1 MDQGNFFRKALQRAD
16 GPSMGLWQMVP
27 GANMSRAL
35 ARVPGVDWVVIDC
48 EHGNLDDSAMH
59 DAVPAVAAAGASPIV
74 RIPGMESWMIKSK
87 INQPRAPTRPFY
99 LQQTGALDTG
109 AHGILVPLLRT
120 AQEAREIVKAAKF
133 PPQGTRGF
141 GSPYAMERF
150 SPMPTMT
157 EYLRQANSSL
167 LTIVQIETQEALDNL
182 EEIAAVDG
190 VDILFVGPFDLG
202 NNIGHPI
209 IQGVFEPQLTDALA
223 RVLEVSHKFGKKC
236 GIYNG
241 GTGLHFDQTLLDD
254 LTFGCPDLA
263 AGNLLLDHIHTS
275 SRGSWG
281 QQEIQDYSNS
291 DMFTSYNMQRA
302 LSTSSP
308 AIQECRKT
316 DNSTIPQYPP
326 IPISPSSTLPRR
338 RSRYSLRH
346 TLNGGRRI
354 HIPVY
359 DASEK
364 ASEPLQRWRN
374 SPPETEPASWRK
386 DNLIQHLRGFHQ
398 LDTLPI
404 LDDWRIPPPPISSRC
419 GFCDQH
425 LTSWQDRA
433 DHLAQHFRHGKTM
446 ADWKGDHD
454 FEPLI
459 AAQVRNALPPYLLAN
474 EALTMVPFSATDPT
488 VPDHFAQIEERNGK
502 TVPDPEQQLD
512 PGFDLTPDSYTKFL
526 TWHLGRFAQ
535 QSFASGVFPTDEMFQ
550 GEARRLVGSL
560 LFGDSI
566 YQRSAGSF
574 NKASNHLQMPLLVVR
589 TRQLSDMGHSTTTE
603 VSGSLGGS
611 QVKIELMRK
620 RRATATKIR
629 PGTAAMSDSD
639 MFKLPADGKPLA
651 KRWETHF
658 SRESNR
664 PPCVLKQAAG
674 YIKTPG
680 LISLGGGLP
689 SSEYFPISEIAMC
702 VPTAPNFSEKQHLL
716 DSRASGAQIARI
728 GKYDTRDGT
737 SDFDI
742 SIAFNYGQATGSPQM
757 MRWVTEHVDLV
768 YNPPYADWG
777 VCLTTGST
785 AALEQTVRML
795 CDRFRNDSIL
805 TEDYTFATAME
816 TFVPQGIKV
825 FGINMDEQGLL
836 PGHMDH
842 ILETWDEGDRGARK
856 PHLLYTVPSGQN
868 PTGATQSL
876 DRRREIYKVCQKHD
890 MFIIEDE
897 PYYFIQMKPYTGR
910 GTEVVGNETVDDFL
924 TRLVP
929 TYLSMDV
936 DGRVLRM
943 DSFSKVLVPGS
954 RMGWITASKEVIHK
968 YLCHAEVANQG
979 PSGISQLIIWKLVD
993 ETWGHEGYLRWLI
1006 DLRTSYTTRRNA
1018 LLAACED
1025 YLPTDIVSWVPPASG
1040 MFLWLK
1046 LDHTKH
1052 PDYQC
1057 RSLEEIEVEIFK
1069 NSIDQGVLF
1078 ARGSWFRAEPHEE
1091 LKELFLRVTFA
1102 SAAEGDMCTAVQRL
1116 SAAIKKSFRIGF

>member
-1 MDQGNFFRKALQRAD
+1 
-16 GPSMGLWQMVP
+16 
-27 GANMSRAL
+27 
-35 ARVPGVDWVVIDC
+35 
-48 EHGNLDDSAMH
+48 
-59 DAVPAVAAAGASPIV
+59 
-74 RIPGMESWMIKSK
+74 
-87 INQPRAPTRPFY
+87 
-99 LQQTGALDTG
+99 
-109 AHGILVPLLRT
+109 
-120 AQEAREIVKAAKF
+120 
-133 PPQGTRGF
+133 
-141 GSPYAMERF
+141 
-150 SPMPTMT
+150 
-157 EYLRQANSSL
+157 
-167 LTIVQIETQEALDNL
+167 
-182 EEIAAVDG
+182 
-190 VDILFVGPFDLG
+190 
-202 NNIGHPI
+202 
-209 IQGVFEPQLTDALA
+209 
-223 RVLEVSHKFGKKC
+223 
-236 GIYNG
+236 
-241 GTGLHFDQTLLDD
+241 
-254 LTFGCPDLA
+254 
-263 AGNLLLDHIHTS
+263 
-275 SRGSWG
+275 
-281 QQEIQDYSNS
+281 
-291 DMFTSYNMQRA
+291 
-302 LSTSSP
+302 
-308 AIQECRKT
+308 
-316 DNSTIPQYPP
+316 
-326 IPISPSSTLPRR
+326 
-338 RSRYSLRH
+338 
-346 TLNGGRRI
+346 
-354 HIPVY
+354 
-359 DASEK
+359 
-364 ASEPLQRWRN
+364 
-374 SPPETEPASWRK
+374 
-386 DNLIQHLRGFHQ
+386 
-398 LDTLPI
+398 
-404 LDDWRIPPPPISSRC
+404 
-419 GFCDQH
+419 
-425 LTSWQDRA
+425 
-433 DHLAQHFRHGKTM
+433 
-446 ADWKGDHD
+446 
-454 FEPLI
+454 
-459 AAQVRNALPPYLLAN
+459 
-474 EALTMVPFSATDPT
+474 
-488 VPDHFAQIEERNGK
+488 
-502 TVPDPEQQLD
+502 
-512 PGFDLTPDSYTKFL
+512 
-526 TWHLGRFAQ
+526 
-535 QSFASGVFPTDEMFQ
+535 
-550 GEARRLVGSL
+550 
-560 LFGDSI
+560 
-566 YQRSAGSF
+566 
-574 NKASNHLQMPLLVVR
+574 MPLLVVR

>member
-535 QSFASGVFPTDEMFQ
+535 QSFASG
-550 GEARRLVGSL
+550 
-560 LFGDSI
+560 
-566 YQRSAGSF
+566 
-574 NKASNHLQMPLLVVR
+574 MPLLVVR